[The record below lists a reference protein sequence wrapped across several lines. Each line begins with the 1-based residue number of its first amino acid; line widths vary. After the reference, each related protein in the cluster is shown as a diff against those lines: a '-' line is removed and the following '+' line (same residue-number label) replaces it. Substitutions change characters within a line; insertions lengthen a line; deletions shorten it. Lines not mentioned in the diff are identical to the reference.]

1 MEFIFLNII
10 FVFCFEHF
18 PQKAVSFNLLL
29 SQAHVSESSYAATS
43 LLSAFEI
50 DAGHLIPNVESITD
64 LI

>member
-1 MEFIFLNII
+1 
-10 FVFCFEHF
+10 VFCLEHF

-43 LLSAFEI
+43 LLSEFEI